1 MSGTQQLPV
10 TEIICDMLLQPRA
23 ELHRDWVEEYA
34 RDMAAGAT
42 FPPIVVFHDGSR
54 YWLADGFHRHYATQA
69 AGAQTILVDIRPGSR
84 RDALLYSLSANA
96 SHGYRRTNA
105 DKRRAVDIMLA
116 DPEWSKLTDREIA
129 EVCLVGDRFISSR
142 RREKIPAS
150 DITEADEAH
159 PALDPDAEQSACPGE
174 EWIEGDGQDV
184 DLESVA
190 FDWDAAKLRNTAMEA
205 IRALAELPD
214 AKTVLAAWMKS
225 NSYGEP
231 VETLESASA
240 WLNAFVALYRRAEP
254 ERWERVQMMARE
266 DVAHAAQ

>member
-1 MSGTQQLPV
+1 MGGGMNIEPIPL
-10 TEIICDMLLQPRA
+10 TEIVCDMLLQPRA
-23 ELHRDWVEEYA
+23 ELHRDWIEEYA

-42 FPPIVVFHDGSR
+42 FPPIVAFHDGSR

-69 AGAQTILVDIRPGSR
+69 VGGQTILADVRPGTR

-96 SHGYRRTNA
+96 AHGYRRTNA

-116 DPEWSKLTDREIA
+116 DPEWSGLSDREIA
-129 EVCLVGDRFISSR
+129 ARCLVTQPFVSKRRPSERSDVAEPKGDNGYHDAQG
-142 RREKIPAS
+142 EQWE
-150 DITEADEAH
+150 EAE
-159 PALDPDAEQSACPGE
+159 L
-174 EWIEGDGQDV
+174 GDDVPDV
-184 DLESVA
+184 DSIA

-214 AKTVLAAWMKS
+214 AETVLAAWMKS

-254 ERWERVQMMARE
+254 RRWERVQMMARE